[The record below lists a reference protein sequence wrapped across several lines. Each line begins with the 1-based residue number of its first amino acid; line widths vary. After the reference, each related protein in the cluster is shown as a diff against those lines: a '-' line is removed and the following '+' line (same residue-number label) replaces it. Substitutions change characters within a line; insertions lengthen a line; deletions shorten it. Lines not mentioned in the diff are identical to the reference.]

1 MNSRNAATPGELT
14 IMIAGAAMFG
24 ASFLDFVGQ
33 SNVWSSFFYPLT
45 ILLPLYGVVMAAQIA
60 IDEVREGDAFPRECS
75 DSPGSSSTSCSA
87 SSPRCWPSAGS

>member
-33 SNVWSSFFYPLT
+33 TSVWDSFFYPLT

-60 IDEVREGDAFPRECS
+60 IAKYAKVRFPRECS
-75 DSPGSSSTSCSA
+75 DSPGSSSTSCSG
-87 SSPRCWPSAGS
+87 SSPR